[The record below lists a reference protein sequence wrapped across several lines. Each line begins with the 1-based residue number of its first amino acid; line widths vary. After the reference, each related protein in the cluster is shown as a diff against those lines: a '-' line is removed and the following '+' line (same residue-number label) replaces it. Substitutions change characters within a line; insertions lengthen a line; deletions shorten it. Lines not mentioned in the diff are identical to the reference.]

1 MLASFYHSAVL
12 DTLPKGILPT
22 YLYPIGFAGIVKDTS
37 TPAQTLPVARGPK
50 RDRWIVGFSSAHD
63 AMSHRS

>member
-22 YLYPIGFAGIVKDTS
+22 YLYAIGFAGIVHYIS
-37 TPAQTLPVARGPK
+37 NLP
-50 RDRWIVGFSSAHD
+50 
-63 AMSHRS
+63 